1 MKIAVLGNQ
10 DSWYV
15 QQICNVFRSGN
26 HIATACLFPE
36 LEARITNGKPELYLG
51 NQPVSDYDAVIVR
64 TMPPGSLEQVV
75 SRMNLLALAEDT
87 GVIVLNPSKAIECAV
102 DKGLTSL
109 RLSQAGLSVP
119 NTVIC
124 ESCEQAVEQFHLLGQ
139 DVVVKPI
146 FGAEGRG
153 ILRITDEQMAWRT
166 FKTLQRLQAVI
177 YLQQFLTGPSEDLRI
192 LVLDGNVVAS
202 MKRFPAE
209 GDFRSNA
216 AQQGTATAYEASN
229 EETALAI
236 KAAAVTGC
244 IFAGVDLM
252 YDHQNKLNVIEVNAV
267 PGWKALE
274 KHSSV
279 NVPETL
285 MAWLENRLA

>member
-1 MKIAVLGNQ
+1 MIGNQ

-15 QQICNVFRSGN
+15 QQLCDAFRSGN
-26 HIATACLFPE
+26 HEATACLFPE
-36 LEARITNGKPELYLG
+36 LEARILDGKSTLHIGDRAVAY
-51 NQPVSDYDAVIVR
+51 YDALIVR

-75 SRMNLLALAEDT
+75 LRMNLLALAEES
-87 GVIVLNPSKAIECAV
+87 GVIVLNPAKAIECAV

-109 RLSQAGLSVP
+109 RLSQAGLTVP

-124 ESCEQAVEQFHLLGQ
+124 ESCEQAIDQFHQLGN

-153 ILRITDEQMAWRT
+153 ILRVADEQMAWRT
-166 FKTLQRLQAVI
+166 FRTLERLQAAI
-177 YLQQFLTGPSEDLRI
+177 YIQQFLPGKLEDIRV
-192 LVLDGNVVAS
+192 LVLNGEVVAS

-216 AQQGTATAYEASN
+216 AQQGTAAAYVANCDEAA
-229 EETALAI
+229 TAI
-236 KAAAVTGC
+236 KAAEVTGC

-252 YDHQNKLNVIEVNAV
+252 YDDKNQLNVIEVNAV
-267 PGWKALE
+267 PGWKALQ
-274 KHSSV
+274 KYSTI
-279 NVPETL
+279 NVPKTL
-285 MAWLENRLA
+285 VTWLQNRLA